1 VANLTIAEAAVRL
14 GITKEA
20 LRTRVRRRQIE
31 SFKDTD
37 GQWRVV
43 VPDDASPDGS
53 DIRHDADADTAHAER
68 GYNTDAVIAILREQ
82 LAEKDRQIR
91 ELHVLL
97 QTEKQMTQR
106 LLEAGTVPE
115 AVESRERPAE
125 EKVPDTAVRSA
136 PGDAQRESAPSPRRR
151 GRLARLWRFK
161 L

>member
-1 VANLTIAEAAVRL
+1 MANLTIAEAAVRL

-43 VPDDASPDGS
+43 VPDDASPDDS
-53 DIRHDADADTAHAER
+53 DIRRDADSDTVRAER
-68 GYNTDAVIAILREQ
+68 GYNADAVIAILREQ
-82 LAEKDRQIR
+82 LMEKDRQIR

-106 LLEAGTVPE
+106 FLEAGTVPG
-115 AVESRERPAE
+115 AVESHERPAA
-125 EKVPDTAVRSA
+125 EKVPEPAVRSA
-136 PGDAQRESAPSPRRR
+136 PGDGLRESIPSPRRH
-151 GRLARLWRFK
+151 GRLARLLRFK
-161 L
+161 